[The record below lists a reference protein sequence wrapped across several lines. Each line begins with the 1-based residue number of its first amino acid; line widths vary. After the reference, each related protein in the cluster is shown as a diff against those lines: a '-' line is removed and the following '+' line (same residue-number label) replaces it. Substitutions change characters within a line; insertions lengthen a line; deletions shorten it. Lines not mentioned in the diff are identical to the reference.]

1 LIRQDSGRL
10 AVKDITDWFTDRFG
24 DDSDR
29 RITPKWIGGI
39 IRNQLQ
45 LKTHKSNGVF
55 VIPPTEASKRLVKA
69 LLAWLFEKFGLI
81 DKEI

>member
-10 AVKDITDWFTDRFG
+10 AIKDIADWFTDRFG
-24 DDSDR
+24 DDYDR

-55 VIPPTEASKRLVKA
+55 VIPPTEDSKLS
-69 LLAWLFEKFGLI
+69 WLFEKFGI
-81 DKEI
+81 ADEDM